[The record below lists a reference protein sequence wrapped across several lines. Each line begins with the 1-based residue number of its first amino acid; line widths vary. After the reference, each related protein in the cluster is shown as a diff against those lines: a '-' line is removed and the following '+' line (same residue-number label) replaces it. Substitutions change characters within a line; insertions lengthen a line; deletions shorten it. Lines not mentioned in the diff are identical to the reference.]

1 MRSTSPDSVIIQ
13 GGFEGVVGELRLAI
27 KNLCMSEILKESEM
41 AVLQI
46 ERFWQE
52 ANVEWD
58 IQNLLTNPPVIN
70 GFVEVLF
77 HSVDPRVLL
86 AAVFLLSELGSRD
99 NAVIQTLT
107 LVNSD
112 VERIVALFK
121 KGLVEAV
128 VLIYLLRHSILN
140 LIEMDMVESLLLVI
154 KRKDD
159 DLLNMC
165 LKPRTAAVVLLG
177 LILGGSGEGIASSIV
192 NTVVSEKAL
201 ETIISSLESE
211 SIEER
216 IAAVRILLRCMQQY
230 GRCRNTIADQG
241 EVAPVLDSF
250 VGASDGEKFEIV
262 HFFFELVKLNRRTSN
277 EKILHIIK
285 DEGLLSTMHTLLI
298 YLQTAPQDQCP
309 TVAGLLLQLDL
320 LAEPRKMSIYREEA
334 IDMLI
339 SCLRNADFPNAQIAA
354 AETIMSLQGRFSTSG
369 KPLTGAFLLKRAG
382 LDKSYKSRVRMD
394 QFSNFSGDDETLV
407 YFSGQHQ
414 KEEEK
419 AADNWERKMAFALAS
434 HEFGLLFEALAEGLK
449 SRNAEL
455 CSVCFVSA
463 TWLVHMLS
471 VLPDAGIRG
480 AARVFL
486 LKRYVSIFKSAKD
499 IDDKA
504 LSMLGLSS
512 FIQDPEG
519 MQDVTSSIKDI
530 VKGLRE
536 LKRLTPLAFQMLK
549 LFSKGQD
556 SSAQEL
562 WDHKE
567 LAQVDCNENGEVL
580 SVICFDDKI
589 FSGHSDGTIKVW
601 TGKGSVLHLIQEIR
615 EHMKAVT
622 SLAFLQSG
630 EVLYSGSLDR
640 TTRVWSISNEAMHCV
655 KVHDMKDQV
664 HSLAVT
670 NSFAYFIPQSTGIK
684 VHSWNGRTKLLNS
697 SNHVKCFALVHG
709 KLYCGCNDSGVQ
721 EIDLATGTL
730 STIQNGT
737 WKLLTKAN
745 PIHVIQVHSGLIYTA
760 SSSIDGAAVKIWNA
774 ANFDMV
780 GSLPTT
786 LEVRAM
792 AISSELIYLGGKGG
806 SVEIWDRNKQ
816 NRMDTLQ
823 TGTNCKVLCLALDA
837 NEEVLVAGTSD
848 GRIWAWGLS

>member
-394 QFSNFSGDDETLV
+394 QFSNFSGDDETL
-407 YFSGQHQ
+407 
-414 KEEEK
+414 EEEK

-556 SSAQEL
+556 SSAEL

-684 VHSWNGRTKLLNS
+684 QVHSWNGRTKLLNS

>member
-13 GGFEGVVGELRLAI
+13 GGFEGAVGELRLAI
-27 KNLCMSEILKESEM
+27 TNLCMSEILKESEM

-121 KGLVEAV
+121 KGLMEAV

-262 HFFFELVKLNRRTSN
+262 HFLFELVKLNRRTSN

-369 KPLTGAFLLKRAG
+369 KSLTRAFLLKRAG

-394 QFSNFSGDDETLV
+394 QFSNCSGDDETL
-407 YFSGQHQ
+407 
-414 KEEEK
+414 EEEK

-449 SRNAEL
+449 SRYAEL
-455 CSVCFVSA
+455 CSACFVSA
-463 TWLVHMLS
+463 TWLVHMLN

-486 LKRYVSIFKSAKD
+486 LKRYLSIFKSAKD
-499 IDDKA
+499 TDDKA

-519 MQDVTSSIKDI
+519 MQEVTSSIKDI

-549 LFSKGQD
+549 LFSEGQD
-556 SSAQEL
+556 SSAEL

-589 FSGHSDGTIKVW
+589 FSGHSDGTIKMFILQRRMKCSGIDRQEKEHSKCY
-601 TGKGSVLHLIQEIR
+601 TKFFILTQTYDNEYLCACSCHGILDSLLGLLQTCCRHRSLLIR
-615 EHMKAVT
+615 
-622 SLAFLQSG
+622 S
-630 EVLYSGSLDR
+630 
-640 TTRVWSISNEAMHCV
+640 
-655 KVHDMKDQV
+655 
-664 HSLAVT
+664 
-670 NSFAYFIPQSTGIK
+670 STYKHTIK
-684 VHSWNGRTKLLNS
+684 
-697 SNHVKCFALVHG
+697 
-709 KLYCGCNDSGVQ
+709 
-721 EIDLATGTL
+721 I
-730 STIQNGT
+730 
-737 WKLLTKAN
+737 
-745 PIHVIQVHSGLIYTA
+745 
-760 SSSIDGAAVKIWNA
+760 SSSLTLIFQTSNGCKYLIIMGDTWLSSTPC
-774 ANFDMV
+774 FLW
-780 GSLPTT
+780 SLSPH
-786 LEVRAM
+786 
-792 AISSELIYLGGKGG
+792 
-806 SVEIWDRNKQ
+806 
-816 NRMDTLQ
+816 
-823 TGTNCKVLCLALDA
+823 
-837 NEEVLVAGTSD
+837 TSCWRPI
-848 GRIWAWGLS
+848 G

>member
-556 SSAQEL
+556 SSAEL

>member
-394 QFSNFSGDDETLV
+394 QFSNFSGDDETL
-407 YFSGQHQ
+407 
-414 KEEEK
+414 EEEK

>member
-394 QFSNFSGDDETLV
+394 QFSNFSGDDETL
-407 YFSGQHQ
+407 
-414 KEEEK
+414 EEEK

-556 SSAQEL
+556 SSAEL